1 VNELNDLTWPQVEH
15 RAERGGI
22 LLIPV
27 GSTEQHGPHLPLTT
41 DTDIAVAVAR
51 GAAQLDPRVVV
62 APAVAY
68 GSSGEHQAFA
78 GTLSIGSDVTEAVLV
93 ELGRS
98 ASVAFARVL
107 VGSTHGGNATPVAR
121 AMAQLHADGHPVKAW
136 WPAWPGDL
144 HAGRTETS
152 LMLAIAPDRVRLEQA
167 EAGDQRPIRTLLPV
181 LVDHGVRAVS
191 ANGVLGD
198 PTGATSDE
206 GARLLASAV
215 ADLAEMIREIDG
227 EP

>member
-1 VNELNDLTWPQVEH
+1 MNELDELTWPQVEH
-15 RAERGGI
+15 RAHKGGI
-22 LLIPV
+22 LLVPV

-51 GAAQLDPRVVV
+51 QAGQLDPRVVV

-78 GTLSIGSDVTEAVLV
+78 GTLSIGAEVTEAVLV

-98 ASVAFARVL
+98 AAVAFARV
-107 VGSTHGGNATPVAR
+107 VMVSTHGGNATPVAR
-121 AMAQLHADGHPVKAW
+121 AMAQLHAEGHPVMAW
-136 WPAWPGDL
+136 WPSWPGDL

-152 LMLAIAPDRVRLEQA
+152 LMLTIAPERVRLEQA
-167 EAGDQRPIRTLLPV
+167 ETGDQRPIRTLLPL
-181 LVDHGVRAVS
+181 LVEGGVRAVS

-198 PTGATSDE
+198 PTGASAGE
-206 GARLLASAV
+206 GDRLLAAAV
-215 ADLAEMIREIDG
+215 ADLAEMIREVDG

>member
-1 VNELNDLTWPQVEH
+1 MNELDELAWPEVEH
-15 RAERGGI
+15 RARTGGI
-22 LLIPV
+22 LLVPV

-41 DTDIAVAVAR
+41 DTDIAVAVAHR
-51 GAAQLDPRVVV
+51 VGRLDPRVVV
-62 APAVAY
+62 APALAY

-78 GTLSIGSDVTEAVLV
+78 GTLSIGSEVTEAVLV

-98 ASVAFARVL
+98 AAVAFARV
-107 VGSTHGGNATPVAR
+107 VMVSTHGGNATPVAR
-121 AMAQLHADGHPVKAW
+121 AMAQLHAEGHPVMAW
-136 WPAWPGDL
+136 WPSWPGDL

-152 LMLAIAPDRVRLEQA
+152 LMLTIAPERVRLEQA
-167 EAGDQRPIRTLLPV
+167 EAGDQRAIRTLLPL
-181 LVDHGVRAVS
+181 LVEGGVRAVS

-198 PTGATSDE
+198 PTGASADE
-206 GARLLASAV
+206 GDRLLAAAV